1 MSPIAMTLLL
11 VVTLSAFAWA
21 AARRWRQLQVG
32 AADPDFDL
40 SPAAIERRVIDT
52 VKYAF
57 GQRKMPYYRNAGLAH
72 VVIFGAFMILLFNT
86 IQLVIRGYDIQFDFW
101 GLMAHDAPIGAAY
114 AAAKELFVVLC
125 IFGCIAFMYYRLARR
140 GVTDAQAGQ
149 THRMTLG
156 LEGLVILGI
165 ILSMM
170 VGDLLYYAAWNV
182 LETRML
188 GVSPHV
194 NAAWASSALSLGMAG
209 LTDGTLLVLA
219 HVGFWLHVGL
229 VLIFLNILPFS
240 KHFHIITAIPNVFTH
255 PLVPF
260 GRLPRVEDI
269 EGKMERE
276 ESVGINKLSD
286 LTWNHILDLYTCTE
300 CGRCSDNCPA
310 YTTGKKLSPKHITLA
325 LRNHLYDTEGALF
338 GKSEGIDKRYAS
350 YGPGAD
356 GEREALHTFPPA
368 PEGGY
373 FQNSDP
379 SVDLVPNLIDPD
391 VLWACTTCRA
401 CEEQCPVQISY
412 LDKIVGMRR
421 ELVMNKGEMP
431 PELQRPFMGMETNGN
446 PWNLAGADRASWADK
461 LKESHGID
469 VPLMSN
475 DPDAEVLYWVGC
487 AASYDSR
494 AQKTAMAVAR
504 LLDHAG
510 VSFAILGTEET
521 CTGDPARRAGNEYLF
536 QMLAEQN
543 VETLN
548 GYGAGKKT
556 IVTACPH
563 CFNTLANEY
572 PDFGGKYDVVHH
584 SAFLNGLIARRLL
597 VPQLSVNATVAYH
610 DSCYLGRYNDV
621 YDEPRAVLEAIPGL
635 ELREVPYWNKNKGLC
650 CGAGGAQMFME
661 EQNETR
667 VNQKRTLQLLDTG
680 AGTIASG
687 CPFCMTMLTDGL
699 KAEDKDEEIQQLDIA
714 EVLVKSI
721 DFGSSR
727 EGSVV
732 A

>member
-1 MSPIAMTLLL
+1 
-11 VVTLSAFAWA
+11 
-21 AARRWRQLQVG
+21 
-32 AADPDFDL
+32 
-40 SPAAIERRVIDT
+40 
-52 VKYAF
+52 
-57 GQRKMPYYRNAGLAH
+57 
-72 VVIFGAFMILLFNT
+72 
-86 IQLVIRGYDIQFDFW
+86 
-101 GLMAHDAPIGAAY
+101 
-114 AAAKELFVVLC
+114 
-125 IFGCIAFMYYRLARR
+125 
-140 GVTDAQAGQ
+140 
-149 THRMTLG
+149 
-156 LEGLVILGI
+156 
-165 ILSMM
+165 MM